1 MASDRQII
9 GTDEPGDSRPEFQPL
24 YLQIKQLLIQRVL
37 TGKWRPGQL
46 LPSEMKLAAEYRVAQ
61 GTVRKALEEMAA
73 ENLVVRHQGK
83 GTFVATHSNK
93 HRPFRFIRL
102 VADKVDQ
109 RFPSTKFLSVK
120 LAPASAIE
128 RQKLELGPGAKV
140 VRVERLRS
148 YGEQPCV
155 VERIALRTDG
165 FAGLK
170 EALEAVQPDSIY
182 SLLEQNFGMLI
193 VRIHEQLRAVPADA
207 GDARLLAVKR
217 DAPLLE
223 VDRVAFSLDQR
234 RIEWRFSRCDT
245 RFVHYAI
252 DLT

>member
-1 MASDRQII
+1 MVTDRQII
-9 GTDEPGDSRPEFQPL
+9 GTDDPADSRPEFQPL
-24 YLQIKQLLIQRVL
+24 YLQIKLLLIQRVL

-102 VADKVDQ
+102 IADKVDQ
-109 RFPSTKFLSVK
+109 RFPTTQFLSVK
-120 LAPASAIE
+120 FGPASALE
-128 RQKLELGPGAKV
+128 RQKLELGPGARV
-140 VRVERLRS
+140 VRVERLRRF
-148 YGEQPCV
+148 GEQPCV
-155 VERIALRTDG
+155 VERIVLRTDG

-170 EALEAVQPDSIY
+170 EALEEVEPDSIY
-182 SLLEQNFGMLI
+182 SLLEQKFGMLI
-193 VRIHEQLRAVPADA
+193 VRIHEQLRAVPAEA

-223 VDRVAFSLDQR
+223 VERLAFSLDQR
-234 RIEWRFSRCDT
+234 RIEWRVTRCDT
-245 RFVHYAI
+245 RFLHYAI